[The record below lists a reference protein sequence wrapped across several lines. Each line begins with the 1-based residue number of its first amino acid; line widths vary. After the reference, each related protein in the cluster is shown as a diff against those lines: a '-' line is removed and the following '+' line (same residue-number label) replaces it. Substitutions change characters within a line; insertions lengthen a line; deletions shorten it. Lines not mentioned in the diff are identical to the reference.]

1 MKITIND
8 TEKTVAD
15 GTSVASLIKEMYPEA
30 TGGIAVSIGNKI
42 VRKADWESRILCEG
56 DDIVI
61 IRAAYG
67 G

>member
-1 MKITIND
+1 MTITVND
-8 TEKTVAD
+8 MATVVAD
-15 GTSVASLIKEMYPEA
+15 GLSVASLIQEMYPDVK
-30 TGGIAVSIGNKI
+30 GGIAVSIGNKI